1 MKIKS
6 LWIPFVIF
14 FAAAVPLRVYQVAYL
29 INPATGFFESGESL
43 YQIFLGVLAL
53 FVLIIMIMTARCK
66 NSLEFQFRRNIFSGI
81 FALVVAAAMAADSGV
96 NLLIYVVDHG
106 TIRYLILSI
115 CGVLGMIA
123 FLVAGISHIT
133 GRNTFRKAPVLALL
147 LPLWVCVRAV
157 VLTFIEYTNVTTI
170 SSNMLSVLSVLG
182 MLMFLFS
189 LSKFFTGIETSKTAK
204 RTVMLGFLMVLF
216 TSVACVPQ
224 AVDAAQNGFVLTE
237 NWTFLAD
244 LALVLYSLGLLIQ
257 ISAQLSRPQAF
268 VPAEEGK
275 KEIGSPEVPPT
286 PQATYFSSIIAERNA
301 AKNRVSSFEDS
312 FEKKESEPVTTVRD
326 EPSETAA
333 PAAHLVSKPDVAE
346 KRHEPAH
353 WDQESS
359 QFASKPAMS
368 KNPDEI
374 DMDYINQLIEE
385 ISEKKS

>member
-1 MKIKS
+1 M
-6 LWIPFVIF
+6 
-14 FAAAVPLRVYQVAYL
+14 
-29 INPATGFFESGESL
+29 
-43 YQIFLGVLAL
+43 AL
-53 FVLIIMIMTARCK
+53 FVLIIMIMTASCK
-66 NSLEFQFRRNIFSGI
+66 NTSEFQFRRNIFSGV
-81 FALVVAAAMAADSGV
+81 FAVAAAAAMAADSGA

-106 TIRYLILSI
+106 TLRYLILSI

-123 FLVAGISHIT
+123 FLVAAVSHFT

-189 LSKFFTGIETSKTAK
+189 LSKLFTGIETPKTGK

-216 TSVACVPQ
+216 TLVACVPQ
-224 AVDAAQNGFVLTE
+224 GVDAVQNGFSLTSS
-237 NWTFLAD
+237 WTFLAD
-244 LALVLYSLGLLIQ
+244 LALVLYSLGLLVQ
-257 ISAQLSRPQAF
+257 ASAQLSRPQPFAQISG
-268 VPAEEGK
+268 EEQ
-275 KEIGSPEVPPT
+275 EEAGSPGVPPT

-301 AKNRVSSFEDS
+301 AKNRLTALE
-312 FEKKESEPVTTVRD
+312 
-326 EPSETAA
+326 EPSKEKAPEPSAAFKDKPRKEEA
-333 PAAHLVSKPDVAE
+333 PAVSALSGRELDAGKGGSVLWE
-346 KRHEPAH
+346 K
-353 WDQESS
+353 ESS
-359 QFASKPAMS
+359 QAVPRPAVS